1 MALIQ
6 VNYLSK
12 ALFRT
17 VPVNVIIPSDKISFE
32 TMDYLPAPEGGY
44 PTLYLLHGLL
54 GNYTDWVSG
63 TRIQR
68 WAEDA
73 GLAVVMP
80 SGDNSFYVNGQ
91 TANNDYGAFIGE
103 ELPRVMR
110 QMFPLSHRREDTF
123 IAGLSMG
130 GFGAIRNGMKHA
142 ETFSRIIG
150 LSAAIHF
157 FDPDYDS
164 VAGEE
169 SAFGSLT
176 EAAQTDKNHHVVL
189 EQLKERVDAGEVE
202 APAFYLACG
211 TQDSLMGVNRS
222 FLADVEAAGF
232 EVDWDEE
239 DRGHDWDF
247 WDSQI
252 KKVIDWLPLGRAEG
266 GMGSGNVTKDL

>member
-17 VPVNVIIPSDKISFE
+17 VPVNVIVPSDKISFE
-32 TMDYLPAPEGGY
+32 TMDYLPAPEDGY

-80 SGDNSFYVNGQ
+80 SGDNAFYVDGQ
-91 TANNDYGAFIGE
+91 AANNDYGTFIGE

-110 QMFPLSHRREDTF
+110 AMFPLSHRREDTF

-130 GFGAIRNGMKHA
+130 GFGAIRNGMKYA
-142 ETFSRIIG
+142 ETFSRIAG
-150 LSAAIHF
+150 LSSGIHF
-157 FDPDYDS
+157 FDPDFTS
-164 VAGEE
+164 LAGEE
-169 SAFGSLT
+169 SVFGDLV
-176 EAAQTDKNHHVVL
+176 AAAKTDKNHHVVF
-189 EQLKERVDAGEVE
+189 EQLKERVAADEVE

-232 EVDWDEE
+232 DVTWDEE

-252 KKVIDWLPLGRAEG
+252 KKVIDWLPLGRTEG
-266 GMGSGNVTKDL
+266 GMGSGNVSKD